1 MKRAAIPELLD
12 SDAGTP
18 SEIAASLS
26 DLNRINRWFG
36 GIATTDFLVGQVARE
51 LGLRSL
57 SLLEVAAGA
66 GTVPEAVAAAL
77 ALAGIQV
84 EVTLLDRAA
93 THLTNGNRRV
103 VAADALALPFS
114 DGSFDLVSCSLF
126 IHHLPPDEV
135 VRFVNEG
142 LRVCRAAVLINDLIR
157 HPAHLGLVYAG
168 MPLYRSRITR
178 HDAPAS
184 VRQAYTLDEMND
196 MLRRSEASRV
206 EISRHFLFRMGVIV
220 WKSTLGAKQEPC
232 TI

>member
-1 MKRAAIPELLD
+1 
-12 SDAGTP
+12 
-18 SEIAASLS
+18 
-26 DLNRINRWFG
+26 
-36 GIATTDFLVGQVARE
+36 
-51 LGLRSL
+51 
-57 SLLEVAAGA
+57 LEVAAGA
-66 GTVPEAVAAAL
+66 GTVPEAVAAAV
-77 ALAGIQV
+77 AQTGIQV

-103 VAADALALPFS
+103 VAGDALALPFS

-126 IHHLPPDEV
+126 VHHLPPDEV

-157 HPAHLGLVYAG
+157 HPAHLGLVFAG

-196 MLRRSEASRV
+196 MLQRSQASRV
-206 EISRHFLFRMGVIV
+206 EISRHFLFRMGVIA
-220 WKSTLGAKQEPC
+220 WKSALGAKQEPC